1 MVERDRE
8 RHQAKLEHMRE
19 QIASGE
25 LVIRQVSLKELAKW
39 AAQRTKLEARSTPA
53 ERARRA
59 AGLENRR
66 KRAARLA

>member
-1 MVERDRE
+1 M
-8 RHQAKLEHMRE
+8 KLEHMRE

-25 LVIRQVSLKELAKW
+25 LVIRQMSLRELAKY
-39 AAQRTKLEARSTPA
+39 AAQRAKIDAISTPA

-66 KRAARLA
+66 KRTARLA